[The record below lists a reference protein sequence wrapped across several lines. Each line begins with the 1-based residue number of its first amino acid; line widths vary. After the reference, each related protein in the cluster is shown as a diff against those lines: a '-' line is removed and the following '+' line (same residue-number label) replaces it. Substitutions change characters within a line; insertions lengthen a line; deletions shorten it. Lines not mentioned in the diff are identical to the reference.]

1 MVEKRRRSNAM
12 PDTHMADLPDTKKS
26 KEDLVLNGIQEK
38 QSVDLGEMDR
48 RKRVREILKV
58 INRRLIEKGFYLFN
72 LII

>member
-12 PDTHMADLPDTKKS
+12 PDTHMADLPETKKS

-38 QSVDLGEMDR
+38 QVDLGEMDR

-58 INRRLIEKGFYLFN
+58 INRRLIEKGFIF
-72 LII
+72 LIN